1 MVAKQFMMSLLI
13 AAALA
18 YSSVRAITD
27 TVMNGFFVEKGE
39 DHAAK

>member
-18 YSSVRAITD
+18 YSSVLVVTD
-27 TVMNGFFVEKGE
+27 TVINGFSMKKCE
-39 DHAAK
+39 DHAAE